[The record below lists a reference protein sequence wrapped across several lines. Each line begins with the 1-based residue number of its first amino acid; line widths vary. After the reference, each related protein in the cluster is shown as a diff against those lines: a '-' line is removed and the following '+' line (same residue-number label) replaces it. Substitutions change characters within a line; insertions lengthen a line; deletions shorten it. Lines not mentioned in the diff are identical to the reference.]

1 MVPRLATVTLIPHH
15 SWLTATSAIAIT
27 LRTEGTN
34 RTTVA
39 GRAGFP
45 VPKAEE
51 ILPAPLTLGA
61 VCVVLAVGT
70 VAPMA
75 RGTV

>member
-1 MVPRLATVTLIPHH
+1 M
-15 SWLTATSAIAIT
+15 
-27 LRTEGTN
+27 
-34 RTTVA
+34 A

-45 VPKAEE
+45 VPEAEE

-70 VAPMA
+70 VATMA